1 MSNSNPLLP
10 ASTSIMTKTVVYRP
24 KGNSRQSVIF
34 DPDTGIELTR
44 HSDLWFEDGSI
55 VCRAENVL
63 FRVHMS
69 QLSRHSVCFR
79 DMFALSSSSH
89 TAIEVP
95 SHQPGIDTVDLNILD
110 NCPVIFL
117 HDKAEDVAHLFT
129 ALYDGP
135 NFGNNDQDDFR
146 IVSGVL
152 RLSTKYIIDSLR
164 EKAIAHLSMA
174 WPSTLKGW
182 EAREDIGRSYE
193 MATGTSSGHLYP
205 SPIEVITLAREV
217 DAPCLLPA
225 AFYDL
230 CRYPL
235 SQVFEPNEDEPLY
248 SPTQQGLSAFDIQ
261 RLCLGKEA
269 VHYSITSLIQ
279 AMGSSQHIR
288 NAQSHASHLTHIR
301 KTSAGGICVSAA
313 ACRKDFSELVDL
325 ATQHY
330 LFDRER
336 GFSDPLYVADELGQL
351 KSTEFSEC
359 KACAKSLESWAARE
373 REKIWKM
380 IPIWFR
386 LESPP
391 REGSLS
397 PKVED

>member
-1 MSNSNPLLP
+1 MSN
-10 ASTSIMTKTVVYRP
+10 TVVYYP
-24 KGNSRQSVIF
+24 KDKTRQPVIY

-55 VCRAENVL
+55 VCRAEHVL

-69 QLSRHSVCFR
+69 QLSRHSECFR

-89 TAIEVP
+89 TAVQVP
-95 SHQPGIDTVDLNILD
+95 SDDPTVEAVDHNILD
-110 NCPVIFL
+110 SCPIIFL
-117 HDKAEDVAHLFT
+117 QDKARDVASLLT

-135 NFGNNDQDDFR
+135 IFGNNDQDDFCV
-146 IVSGVL
+146 VSGVL
-152 RLSTKYIIDSLR
+152 RLSTKYMFDFLR
-164 EKAIAHLSMA
+164 DKAIAHLSIA

-182 EAREDIGRSYE
+182 EAREDIGRAYE
-193 MATGTSSGHLYP
+193 LRTGTSSGHLYP

-217 DAPCLLPA
+217 DVPCLLPA

-230 CRYPL
+230 CRYQL
-235 SQVFEPNEDEPLY
+235 TQIFEPTEDEPLY
-248 SPTQQGLSAFDIQ
+248 RPPGSDYPGLSPVDIQ

-269 VHYSITSLIQ
+269 AHYAITSLIQ

-288 NAQSHASHLTHIR
+288 NAQSHSSHLKHIR
-301 KTSAGGICVSAA
+301 RTSSGGICVSAA

-336 GFSDPLYVADELGQL
+336 GFSDPLYVAEELGQL

-359 KACAKSLESWAARE
+359 KACAKSLETWASRE
-373 REKIWKM
+373 REKIWKL
-380 IPIWFR
+380 IPLWFR
-386 LESPP
+386 LECLP
-391 REGSLS
+391 RERSLS
-397 PKVED
+397 PKAED